1 MSVGILS
8 SSATFLHVVVVDL
21 DVDKTVFVLVFVT
34 FVVVLSVLVVLGVSS
49 I

>member
-21 DVDKTVFVLVFVT
+21 DVDKAVFVLVFV
-34 FVVVLSVLVVLGVSS
+34 VVLPVLVVLGVFST
-49 I
+49 